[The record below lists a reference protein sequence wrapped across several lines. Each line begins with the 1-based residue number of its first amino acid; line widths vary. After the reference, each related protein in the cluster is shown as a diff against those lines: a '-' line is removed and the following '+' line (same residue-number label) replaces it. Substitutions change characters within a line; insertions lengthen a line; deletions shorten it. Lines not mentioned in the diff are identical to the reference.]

1 MGGLQ
6 STTRQLRQQG
16 KCADAAH
23 AETCSLALLGGGCT
37 APDSSKGMFRPLLSN
52 YMEVLAQHA

>member
-6 STTRQLRQQG
+6 STTGQLKQQG
-16 KCADAAH
+16 KCADAAR
-23 AETCSLALLGGGCT
+23 AETCSLAPLGGGCT
-37 APDSSKGMFRPLLSN
+37 APNSSKGVFRPFLSS